1 MSDRFQKLLNKRQ
14 RIPKGQSKKN
24 NPEKLATQG
33 TQDEDFDFDLIFG
46 VLTPLSTI
54 FQLYHGNQ
62 FQWWRK
68 PELTTDHGQATGKLY
83 HLRLRVECTLF
94 SSTFRRKKVEL
105 LSSLRRLG
113 RLSFFCQSPFL
124 KNYLR
129 YPFETWNTCSLSK
142 EDPITTRQM
151 TL

>member
-14 RIPKGQSKKN
+14 RIPKGQSKKD

-54 FQLYHGNQ
+54 FQLYHGDQ

-68 PELTTDHGQATGKLY
+68 PERTTDHGQATGKLY
-83 HLRLRVECTLF
+83 HLQLRVECTLF
-94 SSTFRRKKVEL
+94 RSTFRRKKCRAIVVTPASGSVKFFFHFSKTIICIQL
-105 LSSLRRLG
+105 KLG
-113 RLSFFCQSPFL
+113 ILVHYRKRNQLQQG
-124 KNYLR
+124 R
-129 YPFETWNTCSLSK
+129 
-142 EDPITTRQM
+142 
-151 TL
+151 

>member
-1 MSDRFQKLLNKRQ
+1 MVSCKRNK
-14 RIPKGQSKKN
+14 
-24 NPEKLATQG
+24 KLATKG

-54 FQLYHGNQ
+54 FQLYHGDQ

-68 PELTTDHGQATGKLY
+68 PERTTDHGQATGKLY

-94 SSTFRRKKVEL
+94 TSTFQRKK
-105 LSSLRRLG
+105 RRAIVVTPASG
-113 RLSFFCQSPFL
+113 SVKFFCQSPFL

>member
-1 MSDRFQKLLNKRQ
+1 MVSCKRNMNKRQ

-54 FQLYHGNQ
+54 FQLYHGDQ

-68 PELTTDHGQATGKLY
+68 PERTTDHGQATGKLY

-105 LSSLRRLG
+105 LSSRQRLG
-113 RLSFFCQSPFL
+113 RLIFRLSF
-124 KNYLR
+124 
-129 YPFETWNTCSLSK
+129 LSISQK
-142 EDPITTRQM
+142 LGILVDYRKRNQ
-151 TL
+151 LQQDR